1 MTHLMLKLFLALI
14 RHIYD
19 DAYSLRW
26 LMKGSEWCYFDRQF
40 YITIQH
46 FKSITSFKS
55 EKMRFYL

>member
-26 LMKGSEWCYFDRQF
+26 LMKGSDVILIDNFILQSN
-40 YITIQH
+40 I
-46 FKSITSFKS
+46 SN
-55 EKMRFYL
+55 L